1 MIDISKEEGSV
12 MDKNDIYFMREAL
25 AEAEKAFA
33 LDEVPIGAVIVYQ
46 GEIYARGYNLR
57 ESLKDP
63 TAHAEIVAIREA
75 ATKRGIWRLHGMTIY
90 VTLEP
95 CPMCSGAMVNA
106 RIDRLVFGAYDPKA
120 GAAGSIINIAND
132 DRLNHRLEVM
142 GGVLADESG
151 ELLKKF
157 FQLKR

>member
-1 MIDISKEEGSV
+1 

-90 VTLEP
+90 VTLKP